1 MATIFY
7 YGENR
12 HLLNQAVKEVIDK
25 FKAKE
30 GDLNLNVFSGS
41 EGSEETVISSCQ
53 TPPFLGNH
61 RLVVWKDFDFKK
73 PTPLLAKFIEAETP
87 DYTLLIATSNADARL
102 AFFKALKK
110 FAQVAEFENL
120 KPAGFQKWLQAETA
134 KKNLKI
140 ENAAL
145 ELLATYTLGDSA
157 AAMSELEKLGMYSDG
172 ETITRGMVELLTH
185 PDLHTSVFRLT
196 DAIGAKRSNAALS
209 DLRDLISRGENL
221 MQIFFMIVRQFRILI
236 SLQDLAKRN
245 LPQSEIAKQLKLH
258 PFVVQNSIP
267 QARNFSAEELK
278 RAYAQLLEIDTG
290 VKTGK
295 LSYSADNPTEFALA
309 LEKFIVSFS

>member
-1 MATIFY
+1 MATFFY

-12 HLLNQAVKEVIDK
+12 YLVNLAVKEVIEK

-30 GDLNLNVFSGS
+30 GDLNLNVFEGN
-41 EGSEETVISSCQ
+41 EGSEEAVISSCQ

-61 RLVVWKDFDFKK
+61 RLVVWRNFDFKK
-73 PTPLLAKFIEAETP
+73 PTPTLAKFIEAENP
-87 DYTLLIATSNADARL
+87 GCTLVISSSNADARVT
-102 AFFKALKK
+102 FFKALKK
-110 FAQVAEFENL
+110 FAQLQEFANL
-120 KPAGFQKWLQAETA
+120 KPAEFKKWLQMEAT

-140 ENAAL
+140 ESAAL
-145 ELLATYTLGDSA
+145 ELLSTYTLGDSA
-157 AAMSELEKLGMYSDG
+157 AAISELEKLAMYSDD
-172 ETITRGMVELLTH
+172 EPITRGMVELLTH

-196 DAIGAKRSNAALS
+196 DAIGAKRSSAALS

-245 LPQSEIAKQLKLH
+245 LAQSEIAKQLKLH

-278 RAYAQLLEIDTG
+278 RAYTQLLEIDTG
-290 VKTGK
+290 IKTGK
-295 LSYSADNPTEFALA
+295 ISYSTDNPTEFALA